1 MIARGNTA
9 GARWL
14 CFRTKRGTVGAR
26 RERIG
31 NVDAISGIRHES
43 VFLQQARMR
52 RRRRSS
58 LLLPLL
64 LLLCSASAGAVDL
77 EELKRL
83 ARLDATAQVQQEAA
97 DKAKQDAA
105 ELVARPANQQML
117 PKTPK
122 PAALSGTASQM
133 EKLAKGIEAAHAA
146 APNRWYQAA
155 RIEDVTPPG
164 DDQRKIYKITT
175 ALGEYCVRYK
185 DKNKADQG
193 LANAGAPLIGACPH
207 MF

>member
-1 MIARGNTA
+1 
-9 GARWL
+9 
-14 CFRTKRGTVGAR
+14 
-26 RERIG
+26 
-31 NVDAISGIRHES
+31 
-43 VFLQQARMR
+43 MR
-52 RRRRSS
+52 RRRRYS
-58 LLLPLL
+58 LLA
-64 LLLCSASAGAVDL
+64 LLLCSATAGAVDL
-77 EELKRL
+77 DELKRL

-105 ELVARPANQQML
+105 DLAARPANQQML

-133 EKLAKGIEAAHAA
+133 EKLAKGIEAAHDA

-155 RIEDVTPPG
+155 KIEDVTPPG

-175 ALGEYCVRYK
+175 VLGEYCVRYK

>member
-1 MIARGNTA
+1 
-9 GARWL
+9 
-14 CFRTKRGTVGAR
+14 
-26 RERIG
+26 
-31 NVDAISGIRHES
+31 
-43 VFLQQARMR
+43 MR
-52 RRRRSS
+52 RRRRFSV
-58 LLLPLL
+58 LALV
-64 LLLCSASAGAVDL
+64 LCSATAGAVDL
-77 EELKRL
+77 DELKRL

-105 ELVARPANQQML
+105 ELAARPANQQML

-133 EKLAKGIEAAHAA
+133 ERLAKGIEAAHAA

-155 RIEDVTPPG
+155 KIEDFTPPG

-175 ALGEYCVRYK
+175 VLGEYCVRYK

>member
-1 MIARGNTA
+1 
-9 GARWL
+9 
-14 CFRTKRGTVGAR
+14 
-26 RERIG
+26 
-31 NVDAISGIRHES
+31 
-43 VFLQQARMR
+43 MR
-52 RRRRSS
+52 RRRCFS
-58 LLLPLL
+58 LLI
-64 LLLCSASAGAVDL
+64 LLLCSATAGAVDL
-77 EELKRL
+77 DELKRL

-105 ELVARPANQQML
+105 ELAARPANQQML
-117 PKTPK
+117 PKTAK

-155 RIEDVTPPG
+155 KIEDVTPPG

-175 ALGEYCVRYK
+175 VLGEYCVRYK

-193 LANAGAPLIGACPH
+193 LANAGEPLIGACPH

>member
-9 GARWL
+9 GAGWL
-14 CFRTKRGTVGAR
+14 CFWTKRGTVCGR

-31 NVDAISGIRHES
+31 NIDAISGIRHES

-52 RRRRSS
+52 RRRRFSV
-58 LLLPLL
+58 LALV
-64 LLLCSASAGAVDL
+64 LCSASAGAIDL
-77 EELKRL
+77 DELKRL

-105 ELVARPANQQML
+105 DLAARPANQQML

-155 RIEDVTPPG
+155 KIEDFTPPG

-175 ALGEYCVRYK
+175 VLGEYCVRYK

-193 LANAGAPLIGACPH
+193 LANAGEPLIGACPH